1 MIKIKPL
8 YNQDEQAME
17 MPTEP
22 MAPPEPLPIKIKLV
36 DPEEKTKIV
45 VNRPEPA
52 KVVLPVNVKKT
63 LDGNILIK
71 DHPLINIMILPFQNK
86 IVTLPKNDKYKDTY
100 SSQKELYDLLKSFGL
115 ITYDSVQ
122 GGSVYGSLEA
132 TYPQNDKV
140 DSLSAILV
148 GIYKLLQQHEEY
160 SKIQREY
167 EETFEDNL
175 TEPEEG
181 EFTDYETAMSTHRV
195 RKGSID
201 PKQKAFGLL
210 FRI

>member
-8 YNQDEQAME
+8 YDQEEQAME
-17 MPTEP
+17 VPESP
-22 MAPPEPLPIKIKLV
+22 SEPLPIKVKLV
-36 DPEEKTKIV
+36 EPEEKTKIV
-45 VNRPEPA
+45 VNKPEPA
-52 KVVLPVNVKKT
+52 KVVLPINIKKT

-71 DHPLINIMILPFQNK
+71 DHPLIDIMIVPANNK
-86 IVTLPKNDKYKDTY
+86 IITIPKDDKYRDTY
-100 SSQKELYDLLKSFGL
+100 SAQKELYDLLRKFGL

-122 GGSVYGSLEA
+122 GGTLYGALEA

-140 DSLSAILV
+140 DSLSALLV
-148 GIYKLLQQHEEY
+148 GIYKLLQQHQQY
-160 SKIQREY
+160 SKIERDY
-167 EETFEDNL
+167 EEAFENSL
-175 TEPEEG
+175 TDPEEG
-181 EFTDYETAMSTHRV
+181 EYTDYETAMSTHRV

>member
-8 YNQDEQAME
+8 YDQ
-17 MPTEP
+17 EP
-22 MAPPEPLPIKIKLV
+22 EIPDVPEVPPEPKIIKVKLV
-36 DPEEKTKIV
+36 EPEEKPKLS
-45 VNRPEPA
+45 VNKPEPA
-52 KVVLPVNVKKT
+52 KVVLPVNIKKT

-71 DHPLINIMILPFQNK
+71 DHPLIDILIDTKNNK
-86 IVTLPKNDKYKDTY
+86 IITMAKDDKYRDTY
-100 SSQKELYDLLKSFGL
+100 PAQKELYDLLKKFGL
-115 ITYDSVQ
+115 ITYNSVQ

-132 TYPQNDKV
+132 TYPKNDKV

-160 SKIQREY
+160 SRIQQDY

-181 EFTDYETAMSTHRV
+181 EYTDYETAMSTHRV

>member
-8 YNQDEQAME
+8 YDQ
-17 MPTEP
+17 EP
-22 MAPPEPLPIKIKLV
+22 EIPDVPEAPPEPKIIKVKLV
-36 DPEEKTKIV
+36 EPEEKPKLSV
-45 VNRPEPA
+45 KKPEPP
-52 KVVLPVNVKKT
+52 KVVLPVNIKKT

-71 DHPLINIMILPFQNK
+71 DHPLIDILIDTKNNK
-86 IVTLPKNDKYKDTY
+86 IITMAKDDKYRDTY
-100 SSQKELYDLLKSFGL
+100 PAQKELYDLLKKFGL
-115 ITYDSVQ
+115 ITYNSVQ

-132 TYPQNDKV
+132 TYPKNDKI

-160 SKIQREY
+160 SRIQQDY

-181 EFTDYETAMSTHRV
+181 EYTDYETAMSTHRV